1 VEHLFFILSDATV
14 ETEAR
19 GRWELGPAGNLLKV
33 AKNRNFTNNADLI
46 GSWRNCRFTTVKD
59 NWARR
64 NCRIVRFLWGCECG
78 QIMRTEESGQS
89 SA

>member
-33 AKNRNFTNNADLI
+33 AKNRNFANNADLI
-46 GSWRNCRFTTVKD
+46 GS
-59 NWARR
+59 RR
-64 NCRIVRFLWGCECG
+64 NCLWVLKKSCFAKRAGILE
-78 QIMRTEESGQS
+78 IENVHPNIDRHS
-89 SA
+89 